1 MYIVFGITAL
11 VLFFVMRRYVPVA
24 GVDKINV
31 RDVEATYE
39 EVIMVDTRAYQ
50 TSAIEANQEAFCIPL
65 PYLNR
70 HYTDIPDKDVVL
82 ISTDSIEKNL
92 ATRLLRK
99 KGYNVV
105 GYTIPEEGGCC
116 YALRCASEK

>member
-1 MYIVFGITAL
+1 MYIGIGITAL
-11 VLFFVMRRYVPVA
+11 VLFFLMRRYFPVA
-24 GVDKINV
+24 GVNKINV
-31 RDVEATYE
+31 RDVEATHE
-39 EVIMVDTRAYQ
+39 DVIMVDTRAYQ

-70 HYTDIPDKDVVL
+70 HYRDIPNKDVVL
-82 ISTDSIEKNL
+82 ISTDQVEKNL

-99 KGYNVV
+99 KGYNIV
-105 GYTIPEEGGCC
+105 GYTIPEQGGCC